1 MKKKLVRDKI
11 SNTPFLEQ
19 SILQTPLFLWE
30 KSEPPFWENWENLK
44 PPL

>member
-19 SILQTPLFLWE
+19 SILQTPLFLWQ
-30 KSEPPFWENWENLK
+30 KSEPP
-44 PPL
+44 PPFGRIERT